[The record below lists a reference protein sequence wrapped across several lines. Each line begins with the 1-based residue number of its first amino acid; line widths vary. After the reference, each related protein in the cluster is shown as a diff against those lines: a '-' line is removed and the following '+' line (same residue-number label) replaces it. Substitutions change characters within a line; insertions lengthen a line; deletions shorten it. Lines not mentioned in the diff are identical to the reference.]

1 MLHPYSRYLVR
12 HSIFS
17 HTRHCLP
24 SSLQIHLRLS
34 HVPFSVQTGIFHRI
48 LIVRFAHSVY
58 LQITS
63 LLLFFVFFVFQ
74 FQVGIA
80 LPSRTTTSELPS
92 QISPRRPQLSALQ
105 DWHWHNDGAG
115 GDDGR
120 AVCVRT
126 KRRTDA
132 DGDAGRFCPWRSSF
146 AEHDAH
152 CSRQDEIKRR
162 AGRLPVVLA
171 PPGRCQYGI
180 IRLNTTISL
189 SLFLF
194 LGLCLCVCRCR
205 SPRLSLRF
213 KG

>member
-1 MLHPYSRYLVR
+1 MYRSLCKQGSFTEYSSYDSRIQSTSKSLPY
-12 HSIFS
+12 
-17 HTRHCLP
+17 C
-24 SSLQIHLRLS
+24 
-34 HVPFSVQTGIFHRI
+34 
-48 LIVRFAHSVY
+48 
-58 LQITS
+58 
-63 LLLFFVFFVFQ
+63 FFFFFVFQ

-132 DGDAGRFCPWRSSF
+132 DGDAGRFCPWRSSI

-162 AGRLPVVLA
+162 AGRIPAVLA